1 LGFNI
6 LLKKSKLYYNMNNRK
21 LTSFINMY
29 GGNDDPNNYTRSL
42 LEKYNNINHKT
53 NIIKIKNLELLL
65 YDSENESENMIFVD
79 LFDDNKN
86 TIKLDNL
93 NNDNP
98 SNIESSEPFTEMVSN
113 VMKNKYKKIR
123 K

>member
-1 LGFNI
+1 
-6 LLKKSKLYYNMNNRK
+6 
-21 LTSFINMY
+21 MY